1 MSEINEEYENATNQV
16 LKVLEEWGANSRFIW
31 FREMHRITDID
42 KGLLRNILNELKKSK
57 EVKDMHG
64 TNNRIF
70 FCLKRY
76 YIKCRDVEFRFKGK
90 EIMLRDGSKTKII
103 QGSTNATERTRKRL
117 EKQKNKRRAKSF
129 TKTKIKDHT
138 NHKESSDCRREK
150 LDSARL
156 SLADS
161 ATSSVI
167 SYN

>member
-1 MSEINEEYENATNQV
+1 MNEINEEYEIATQKV
-16 LKVLEEWGANSRFIW
+16 LELLEEWGSESKFIW
-31 FREMHRITDID
+31 FREIHRITDID

-57 EVKDMHG
+57 EIKDMHG

-70 FCLKRY
+70 FCLKKY

-129 TKTKIKDHT
+129 TKKKRP
-138 NHKESSDCRREK
+138 HKS
-150 LDSARL
+150 
-156 SLADS
+156 
-161 ATSSVI
+161 
-167 SYN
+167 

>member
-1 MSEINEEYENATNQV
+1 MDEQDEEYNDATDQV
-16 LKVLEEWGANSRFIW
+16 LKILEEWGSESKFIW
-31 FREMHRITDID
+31 FRELHRITDID

-70 FCLKRY
+70 FCLKKY

-90 EIMLRDGSKTKII
+90 PIMLRDGSKTKII

-129 TKTKIKDHT
+129 TKTKSKRP
-138 NHKESSDCRREK
+138 HKS
-150 LDSARL
+150 
-156 SLADS
+156 
-161 ATSSVI
+161 
-167 SYN
+167 

>member
-1 MSEINEEYENATNQV
+1 MDEQDEEYDDATDQV
-16 LKVLEEWGANSRFIW
+16 LKILEEWGSESKFIW
-31 FREMHRITDID
+31 FRELHRITDID

-70 FCLKRY
+70 FCLKKY

-90 EIMLRDGSKTKII
+90 LIMLRDGSKTKII

-129 TKTKIKDHT
+129 TKTKSKRP
-138 NHKESSDCRREK
+138 HKS
-150 LDSARL
+150 
-156 SLADS
+156 
-161 ATSSVI
+161 
-167 SYN
+167 